1 MTKAE
6 VEAVATNATNGYIKP
21 LTFTPNEDNK
31 AEYNVTDKD
40 GDKFTAKLNNGVI
53 VITPVL

>member
-1 MTKAE
+1 
-6 VEAVATNATNGYIKP
+6 